1 MGLYIHRK
9 VILRYFQKLFL
20 FSLIIPTIVSLA
32 NVASARNIS
41 MVTVEWAPHY
51 GADLPENG
59 LTTALVKAAF
69 KAAGHNAEVGF
80 IPWKRAL
87 KEVREGLH
95 DVVMGAYY
103 NEDRARI
110 YHMSD
115 PIYSLDLVF
124 IARPGLG
131 IRNYDSLQD
140 LKKYRIGISRG
151 FANSEEFDSA
161 DYLDKHIATTPTL
174 NIRKLFRG
182 RIDLAVMN
190 YDLFRYNA
198 NREGFCVGNV
208 EFLEP
213 PLDTPYLHIM
223 ASREVGDGGE
233 IINDF
238 NNGLKAIK
246 ESGEYLRIFSRFRK

>member
-1 MGLYIHRK
+1 
-9 VILRYFQKLFL
+9 
-20 FSLIIPTIVSLA
+20 
-32 NVASARNIS
+32 

-69 KAAGHNAEVGF
+69 KAAGHNAEVEF

-95 DVVMGAYY
+95 DVVMGAYF
-103 NEDRARI
+103 NEERAEI

-124 IARPGLG
+124 VARPGLG
-131 IRNYDSLQD
+131 IRKYESLQD
-140 LKKYRIGISRG
+140 LKKYRIGITRG
-151 FANSEEFDSA
+151 FANSEAFDAA
-161 DYLDKHIATTPTL
+161 DYLDKHVASTPTL

-208 EFLEP
+208 EYLEP
-213 PLDTPYLHIM
+213 PLNTPFLHIM
-223 ASREVGDGGE
+223 ASREIGDGEE

-238 NNGLKAIK
+238 NKGLQAIK
-246 ESGEYLRIFSRFRK
+246 DSGEYLRIFSRFRK

>member
-1 MGLYIHRK
+1 MRYI
-9 VILRYFQKLFL
+9 QKLTFL
-20 FSLIIPTIVSLA
+20 LLVISACLSLTRPAL
-32 NVASARNIS
+32 ARNIS

-51 GADLPENG
+51 GSDLPEKG

-69 KAAGHNAEVGF
+69 KAGGHNAEVEF
-80 IPWKRAL
+80 IPWERAL
-87 KEVREGLH
+87 KEVRGGLH

-103 NEDRARI
+103 NDERADA

-115 PIYSLDLVF
+115 PIYSLDLVLV
-124 IARPGLG
+124 ARPGLG
-131 IRNYDSLQD
+131 ITRYESLED
-140 LKKYRIGISRG
+140 LKKYRIGVSRG
-151 FANSEEFDSA
+151 YANSETFDAA
-161 DYLDKHIATTPTL
+161 DYLDKHPATTPTL

-198 NREGFCVGNV
+198 KREGFCVGNV

-223 ASREVGDGGE
+223 ASREIGDGE
-233 IINDF
+233 KIIEDF
-238 NNGLKAIK
+238 NRGLSEIK
-246 ESGEYLRIFSRFRK
+246 DSGEFLRIFSRFRK

>member
-1 MGLYIHRK
+1 
-9 VILRYFQKLFL
+9 
-20 FSLIIPTIVSLA
+20 
-32 NVASARNIS
+32 

-51 GADLPENG
+51 GKDLPENG

-69 KAAGHNAEVGF
+69 KAAGHNAEVEF

-87 KEVREGLH
+87 KEVKEGLH
-95 DVVMGAYY
+95 DVVMGAYF
-103 NEDRARI
+103 NEERAKT

-115 PIYSLDLVF
+115 PIYSLDLVL

-131 IRNYDSLQD
+131 INKYDSLED
-140 LKKYRIGISRG
+140 LKEYRIGISRG
-151 FANSEEFDSA
+151 FANSDAFDAA

-208 EFLEP
+208 EYLEP
-213 PLDTPYLHIM
+213 PLATPFLHIM
-223 ASREVGDGGE
+223 ASREIGDGRK
-233 IINDF
+233 IIDDF

-246 ESGEYLRIFSRFRK
+246 DSGEYLRIFSRFRK